1 MFCQREVM
9 ILVNSAYSLSGIT
22 ELKIM
27 NMFIILRMYYQL
39 DFQLVCTRLRAYQQ
53 YAEGA
58 SLCTHTSIKYYFS
71 KT

>member
-53 YAEGA
+53 HAEGT
-58 SLCTHTSIKYYFS
+58 SLCTHTSIKYCFS